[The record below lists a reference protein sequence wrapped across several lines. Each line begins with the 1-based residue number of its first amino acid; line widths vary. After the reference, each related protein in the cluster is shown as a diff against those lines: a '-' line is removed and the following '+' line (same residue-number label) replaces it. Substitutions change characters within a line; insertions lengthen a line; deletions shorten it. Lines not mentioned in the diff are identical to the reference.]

1 MHKDLK
7 VVSVLGL
14 TEETDFLQRDMRN
27 AFESVSY
34 GEEVVLECGDL
45 RRRAVVLKVDGS
57 MVVFR
62 VESD

>member
-7 VVSVLGL
+7 VVFVLGL

-27 AFESVSY
+27 AFENVSY
-34 GEEVVLECGDL
+34 GEEVVLECGEL

-62 VESD
+62 VESA